1 VQQQLTRLRL
11 IARRAAR
18 LRWMTELVVVLE
30 MAGWF
35 TPMFVLML
43 VIVISGVVQQSS
55 AQESQ

>member
-1 VQQQLTRLRL
+1 
-11 IARRAAR
+11 
-18 LRWMTELVVVLE
+18 MTELVVVLE

>member
-30 MAGWF
+30 MASWF